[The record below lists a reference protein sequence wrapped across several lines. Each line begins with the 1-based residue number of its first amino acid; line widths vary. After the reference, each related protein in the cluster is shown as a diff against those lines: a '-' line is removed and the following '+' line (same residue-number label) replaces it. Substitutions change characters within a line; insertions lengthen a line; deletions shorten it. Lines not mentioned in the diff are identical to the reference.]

1 MTVRLVLAVSLL
13 LIAACSHEAASGDA
27 RRPSANI
34 GLRYLRAQDD
44 PGFTKANEPRPLEFP
59 ADHGSHPQFRTEWW
73 YFTGNLESSDGN
85 LYGFELTFF
94 RVGLRAPQVGSARR
108 SAWAKNQIWMAHLA
122 VTDAAK
128 QRFVARER
136 IARDALDL
144 AGSEPAPARVWVK
157 GWSAARADDSG
168 HERWRLSARD
178 ENIGLQLSLATDRA
192 PVLNGEAG
200 FDRKGPEP
208 GNASYYYSLP
218 RLATTGALEL
228 DGREIAVQGSAWM
241 DREWSTSALGDDVV
255 GWDWFGLRL
264 SDGGSLMFYRLRR
277 HDGTADAFSGG
288 TLVDGTGHGRR
299 LGRDDVELTP
309 IDYWRSTLRGTRY
322 PIAWRLKVP
331 SAELALEVR
340 PYVLDQELNL
350 SVRYWEGAVRG
361 TGTGPGG
368 SNVTAEGYLELAGY

>member
-1 MTVRLVLAVSLL
+1 MVRLVLGVSLL
-13 LIAACSHEAASGDA
+13 LMAACSRDGASNDA
-27 RRPSANI
+27 RQPSTNI

-44 PGFTKANEPRPLEFP
+44 PGFAKADEPRPLGFP

-73 YFTGNLESSDGN
+73 YFTGNLESTDGS

-94 RVGLRAPQVGSARR
+94 RVGMRPVEVASPRS

-122 VTDAAK
+122 VTDAAR

-136 IARDALDL
+136 IAREALDM
-144 AGSEPAPARVWVK
+144 AGAERGPTRVWVK
-157 GWSAARADDSG
+157 GWSASRADDS
-168 HERWRLSARD
+168 ERWQLSARD
-178 ENIGLQLSLATDRA
+178 ENIGLQLSLATDDA

-200 FDRKGPEP
+200 LDRKGPEP

-218 RLATTGALEL
+218 RLATTGVLEL
-228 DGREIAVQGSAWM
+228 DGREIGVQGSAWM

-277 HDGTADAFSGG
+277 RDGSADAFSGG
-288 TLVDGTGHGRR
+288 MLVDGAGHGRR

-309 IDYWRSTLRGTRY
+309 IDYWSSPRRGTRY
-322 PIAWRLKVP
+322 PIAWRLEVP
-331 SAELALEVR
+331 SAQLALEVR
-340 PYVLDQELNL
+340 PYVPDQELDL

-361 TGTGPGG
+361 GGTGPGG
-368 SNVTAEGYLELAGY
+368 SQVSADGYLELAGY

>member
-1 MTVRLVLAVSLL
+1 MTVRLVLAMSLL
-13 LIAACSHEAASGDA
+13 LIAACSREGASADA
-27 RRPSANI
+27 RQPSANS

-44 PGFTKANEPRPLEFP
+44 LGFAKATTPRLLAFP

-73 YFTGNLESSDGN
+73 YFTGNLKSADGD

-94 RVGLRAPQVGSARR
+94 RVGLRPPEASSPRH

-136 IARDALDL
+136 IAREGLDL
-144 AGSEPAPARVWVK
+144 AGAEPAPTRVWVK
-157 GWSAARADDSG
+157 GWSAARADESD
-168 HERWRLSARD
+168 HERWQLRARD
-178 ENIGLQLSLATDRA
+178 GDLALQLSLATDEA

-200 FDRKGPEP
+200 LDRKGPEP

-218 RLATTGALEL
+218 RLTTTGVLEL
-228 DGREIAVQGSAWM
+228 DGREIAVQGSTWM
-241 DREWSTSALGDDVV
+241 DREWSTSALGDDVA

-264 SDGGSLMFYRLRR
+264 SDGGSLMLYRLRR

-288 TLVDGTGHGRR
+288 MLVDGGGSGRR
-299 LGRDDVELTP
+299 LGRDDVELSAT
-309 IDYWRSTLRGTRY
+309 DYWTSPRRARY
-322 PIAWRLKVP
+322 PIAWHLKVP
-331 SAELALEVR
+331 SARLALELR

-350 SVRYWEGAVRG
+350 SVRYWEGAVSG
-361 TGTGPGG
+361 EGTGPDGG
-368 SNVTAEGYLELAGY
+368 RVTADGYLELAGY

>member
-1 MTVRLVLAVSLL
+1 
-13 LIAACSHEAASGDA
+13 
-27 RRPSANI
+27 
-34 GLRYLRAQDD
+34 
-44 PGFTKANEPRPLEFP
+44 
-59 ADHGSHPQFRTEWW
+59 
-73 YFTGNLESSDGN
+73 
-85 LYGFELTFF
+85 
-94 RVGLRAPQVGSARR
+94 
-108 SAWAKNQIWMAHLA
+108 MAHLA

-218 RLATTGALEL
+218 RLATTGVLEL

-299 LGRDDVELTP
+299 LGRDHVELTP
-309 IDYWRSTLRGTRY
+309 IDYWRSSLGGTRY